1 MINAVMVGPIL
12 DRDGAGDGQE
22 FPSGSR
28 SATRRRRLFSTGLSS
43 AYEGAFNH
51 LLERVPCA
59 RAGGLPMTSLA
70 EPLTEAEIAQARAR
84 IADVALRTP
93 LAPMR
98 DGRTWLKLECLQPYG
113 SYKIRGATN
122 VLRARI
128 EKGRPAGVVTA
139 SAGNFGQALA
149 AAARRL
155 ELPMIV
161 HVPDYA
167 ARVKVESL
175 KRLGAEVREH
185 AYPDWWRIMETRE
198 TGGEGLFIHPV
209 CEREVIA
216 GAATAGAELVEDMP
230 DVEAV
235 LIPIGGGGL
244 ASGIAQAVRLKRP
257 DCRIIAVETD
267 TATPL
272 RAALEAGTPV
282 TVERTASFVDGM
294 GSTRVLDAMW
304 PLLSRLIDEVIVVGI
319 AEVEAAIRRLAAE
332 HHVIAEGAGA
342 AALAA
347 AEKAAVA
354 RSVAIVS
361 GGNIDGN
368 ELRRILAASA

>member
-1 MINAVMVGPIL
+1 
-12 DRDGAGDGQE
+12 
-22 FPSGSR
+22 
-28 SATRRRRLFSTGLSS
+28 
-43 AYEGAFNH
+43 
-51 LLERVPCA
+51 
-59 RAGGLPMTSLA
+59 MTSNLA
-70 EPLTEAEIAQARAR
+70 EPLSEAEIATARAR

-93 LAPMR
+93 LVPMR
-98 DGRTWLKLECLQPYG
+98 DRRTWLKLECLQPWG

-128 EKGRPAGVVTA
+128 EQGGRPPAIVTA

-149 AAARRL
+149 AAARGL
-155 ELPMIV
+155 GLKLIV
-161 HVPDYA
+161 HVPDKA

-185 AYPDWWRIMETRE
+185 DFATWWRIMATRE
-198 TGGEGLFIHPV
+198 SGGEGLFIHPV

-216 GAATAGAELVEDMP
+216 GAATAGAEIVEDLP
-230 DVEAV
+230 EVEAV

-244 ASGIAQAVRLKRP
+244 ASGIAQAVRLQRP
-257 DCRIIAVETD
+257 GCRILAVETD
-267 TATPL
+267 TALPL
-272 RAALEAGTPV
+272 HAALAAGEPV
-282 TVERTASFVDGM
+282 TVERIPSFVDGM

-304 PLLSRLIDEVIVVGI
+304 PLLKRLIDEVIVVSI

-347 AEKAAVA
+347 AEKMGLERA
-354 RSVAIVS
+354 VAIVS
-361 GGNIDGN
+361 GGHIDGP
-368 ELRRILAASA
+368 ERWRILAESNQ

>member
-1 MINAVMVGPIL
+1 MRGRA
-12 DRDGAGDGQE
+12 
-22 FPSGSR
+22 
-28 SATRRRRLFSTGLSS
+28 RRLFSSTLSS
-43 AYEGAFNH
+43 DYKRPPTTFSR
-51 LLERVPCA
+51 RVPCA

-93 LAPMR
+93 LVPMR
-98 DGRTWLKLECLQPYG
+98 DGLTWLKLECLQPYG

-128 EKGRPAGVVTA
+128 ERDGRPAGIVTA

-185 AYPDWWRIMETRE
+185 IYPVWWRIMETRE
-198 TGGEGLFIHPV
+198 TGGEGLFVHPV

-244 ASGIAQAVRLKRP
+244 AGGIAQAVRLKRP
-257 DCRIIAVETD
+257 GCRIVAVETD
-267 TATPL
+267 TAMPL
-272 RAALEAGTPV
+272 RAAMEAGRPV
-282 TVERTASFVDGM
+282 TVEREASFVDGM
-294 GSTRVLDAMW
+294 GSTRVLDPMW
-304 PLLSRLIDEVIVVGI
+304 PLLSRLIDEVIVVSI
-319 AEVEAAIRRLAAE
+319 AEVEAAIRRLVAE

-347 AEKAAVA
+347 AEKAGLA

-361 GGNIDGN
+361 GGNIDGR
-368 ELRRILAASA
+368 ELQRILAAGRGTGEPAP